1 MSIRTILVTLSIALV
16 ALAPNARAAET
27 PHEEIVAE
35 LFELQQLNNLM
46 VETAELS
53 ANQVIKVLM
62 DIAPSISPELR
73 ARIHKMMRWEVLILE
88 PKLMQ
93 RFHEFMTKHYT
104 AEEIR
109 ELHSFYKSD
118 VGQKSAGL
126 TPLLMRETM
135 SWEHA
140 EAGKSMPATSG
151 AGSDDLKDGKEQS
164 NP

>member
-1 MSIRTILVTLSIALV
+1 MSIRTILVAISIALV
-16 ALAPNARAAET
+16 ASSSNARPAET
-27 PHEEIVAE
+27 PHEEIIAE

-53 ANQVIKVLM
+53 ANQVIKVLRDM
-62 DIAPSISPELR
+62 APNMSPELA
-73 ARIHKMMRWEVLILE
+73 ARIHKLMRWEVLILE

-104 AEEIR
+104 AEELR
-109 ELHSFYKSD
+109 ELHSFYKSG

-126 TPLLMRETM
+126 TPMLMRETM
-135 SWEHA
+135 SWDRT
-140 EAGKSMPATSG
+140 EAAKSISGTSG
-151 AGSDDLKDGKEQS
+151 EGSDDPNDGKEQS